1 MKRIRLIVNPLA
13 GGKDKGKILQAIQE
27 VMEGRD
33 VEVETVFTE
42 YAGHAVQLAKEAEA
56 DIVVAVGGDGTQNE
70 VARGLLGTGKVMG
83 IMPCGSGDGIALHLG
98 VSRNPRKA
106 ALNLMEGVPQT
117 IDYGVVNGRPFFC
130 TTGVGLDAIVS
141 WKFAQAGT
149 RGLKTYVLESAKTWF
164 GFKPECYTVTVDG
177 KVQFDGPATLITVGN
192 AGQWGNNAWIAP
204 LASVCDGQLDVTI
217 VKPFHTWSFPSLLVR
232 MVNKTAHKSRHA
244 LTLKGRHITIRREHE
259 GPLHFDG
266 DPRTEGREIEITMV
280 PSALRVLVPQ
290 SMKGKI

>member
-1 MKRIRLIVNPLA
+1 M
-13 GGKDKGKILQAIQE
+13 QAIQE